1 MSPIHQALL
10 GSWRNT
16 LKSLKHVAL
25 TLFGLLL
32 AFGGLYFTKN
42 YREQKAMATQV
53 ASLPPPTPVAT
64 ATAIAGPLPRYID
77 AIGTLEAVQQVVVA
91 PEVGGR
97 VTALHFDS
105 GGVVRAGASL
115 VQLNDAPERGDL
127 DRFHAMAEFAR
138 RELDRV
144 ESVTDR
150 RAISQT
156 MVDEAKRRLD
166 EARAEIARTEAL
178 IAQKLIRA
186 PFEGVLGVRKIN
198 LGEYLQP
205 GQPIVTLTNLDTLYV
220 NFTAPEQVLSQL
232 TDGQPVDVSADAFPA
247 RPFRA
252 TLSTIEPQ
260 VAVETRT
267 LAVQATLA
275 NREHLLRP
283 GMFVAVRVI
292 LPLEQNVITVPETA
306 VDKTI
311 YGDSVLRVHQT
322 ETSTS
327 ERPSYVAERVFV
339 KTGRSIDGRIAIVEG
354 INAGDLIIT
363 AGQVNLG
370 SGMPVALA
378 PTDTLTENDKRAG
391 PAPGSRLQ

>member
-1 MSPIHQALL
+1 MLKRVTFTLL
-10 GSWRNT
+10 G
-16 LKSLKHVAL
+16 LI
-25 TLFGLLL
+25 L
-32 AFGGLYFTKN
+32 AFGGLYLIKN
-42 YREQKAMATQV
+42 SREQKAMATQL

-64 ATAIAGPLPRYID
+64 AAATVGPLPRYID

-97 VTALHFDS
+97 VTALHFES
-105 GGVVRAGASL
+105 GGTVRAGISL
-115 VQLNDAPERGDL
+115 VQLNDAPEHGDL
-127 DRFHAMAEFAR
+127 DRFRAMSEFAQ
-138 RELDRV
+138 RELARV

-156 MVDEAKRRLD
+156 MVDEAKRRRD
-166 EARAEIARTEAL
+166 EAHAEITRTEAL

-186 PFEGVLGVRKIN
+186 PFDGVLGVRKIN

-205 GQPIVTLTNLDTLYV
+205 GQPIVTLTNLDKLYV
-220 NFTAPEQVLSQL
+220 NFTVPEQVLSQL
-232 TDGQPVDVSADAFPA
+232 ADGQPVDVTADAFPA

-252 TLSTIEPQ
+252 TISTIEPH

-283 GMFVAVRVI
+283 GMFVAVRVV

-311 YGDSVLRVHQT
+311 YGDSVLRVHQA

-327 ERPSYVAERVFV
+327 DRPSYVTERVFV
-339 KTGRSIDGRIAIVEG
+339 KTGRSVDGRIAIVGG
-354 INAGDLIIT
+354 ITAGDLIIT
-363 AGQVNLG
+363 AGQVNLEN
-370 SGMPVALA
+370 GMPVALA
-378 PTDTLTENDKRAG
+378 PTDTLTEHGKNAG
-391 PAPGSRLQ
+391 STPGSRMQ